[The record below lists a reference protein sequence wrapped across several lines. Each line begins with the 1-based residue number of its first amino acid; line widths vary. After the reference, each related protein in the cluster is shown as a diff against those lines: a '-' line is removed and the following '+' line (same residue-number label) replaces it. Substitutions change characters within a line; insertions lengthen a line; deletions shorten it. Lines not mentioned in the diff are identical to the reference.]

1 MFLSFSFETRF
12 RFCELYYRRKGR
24 TQTVVIYLPD
34 VRSCLPTR
42 FEWDELSV
50 KYKKHLEMKKQHGES
65 EESMES
71 GDKMHSKLEETLDD
85 AGNNADVEMVDKSS
99 KLEKKSSN
107 DGENQSHDKVVDS
120 SEGKAA
126 DSESGSTS
134 GTTTI
139 SKALLKTHF

>member
-1 MFLSFSFETRF
+1 
-12 RFCELYYRRKGR
+12 
-24 TQTVVIYLPD
+24 
-34 VRSCLPTR
+34 
-42 FEWDELSV
+42 
-50 KYKKHLEMKKQHGES
+50 MKKQHGES

-71 GDKMHSKLEETLDD
+71 GDKTHSKLEETLDD